1 MKLYNDKMDKNTE
14 RTDFLTDSVL
24 KDLKMECELT
34 VNPWV
39 KLWRQ
44 DYIDRYDKEEH
55 AKRNYYHEYVEYTPD
70 PDIEAEEDWVE
81 YERAWTQYWNEIRRK
96 RSEKD
101 V

>member
-1 MKLYNDKMDKNTE
+1 MYDERTDKITE

-24 KDLKMECELT
+24 EDLKMECELT

-44 DYIDRYDKEEH
+44 DYINRYDKEEH
-55 AKRNYYHEYVEYTPD
+55 LKRQYYHKYIEYTPNPEID
-70 PDIEAEEDWVE
+70 ELEDWE
-81 YERAWTQYWNEIRRK
+81 AYDKAKTEYWNEIRRK
-96 RSEKD
+96 RVEKN

>member
-1 MKLYNDKMDKNTE
+1 MYNNHNDKVTE

-24 KDLKMECELT
+24 EDLKMECELT

-44 DYIDRYDKEEH
+44 DYINSYDKEEH
-55 AKRNYYHEYVEYTPD
+55 VKRNYYHEYVEYTHNPVID
-70 PDIEAEEDWVE
+70 DEEDWEE
-81 YERAWTQYWNEIRRK
+81 YQRGWTRYWNEIRRK
-96 RSEKD
+96 RDEKD